1 MVQPGGLAIAPT
13 LPSGRECGCR
23 RHLVVAERAT
33 QIRMQ
38 RKLLG
43 SISNLPATGS
53 DNYLAAITTTRKSGI
68 MAEQALKSILGSQ
81 LRALRSTRGLTQ
93 EAIADELG
101 FTPRYYAGIERGE
114 RNLSLDS
121 IDDLA
126 VKLAVPATSLLTIN

>member
-1 MVQPGGLAIAPT
+1 
-13 LPSGRECGCR
+13 
-23 RHLVVAERAT
+23 
-33 QIRMQ
+33 MQ
-38 RKLLG
+38 RKLFG
-43 SISNLPATGS
+43 SISNLPAIGS
-53 DNYLAAITTTRKSGI
+53 DNYLVAIASTRKSGI

-81 LRALRSTRGLTQ
+81 LRALRSARGLTQ